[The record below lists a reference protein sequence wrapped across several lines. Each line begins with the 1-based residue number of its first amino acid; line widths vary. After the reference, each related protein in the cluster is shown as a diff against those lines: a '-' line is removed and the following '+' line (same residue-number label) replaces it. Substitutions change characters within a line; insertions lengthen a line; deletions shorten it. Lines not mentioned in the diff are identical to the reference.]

1 MVSPGIDEGNGPGS
15 VQCMARSLASFP
27 SMIFSMMAI
36 GQSGPLPRSISDK
49 SHRTYEYLQY
59 PNVSKCIHSLP
70 SLRRVHGVVGP
81 NDPRYS
87 NDLLTFSLRA
97 SYERSHMGF
106 LADFRMHGQKV
117 HAWEFDS
124 CTEYLQ
130 ICIKH

>member
-70 SLRRVHGVVGP
+70 SLRRVPHIVNESGYH
-81 NDPRYS
+81 R
-87 NDLLTFSLRA
+87 R
-97 SYERSHMGF
+97 ERTLAKMTHF
-106 LADFRMHGQKV
+106 LC
-117 HAWEFDS
+117 S
-124 CTEYLQ
+124 
-130 ICIKH
+130 